1 MRYLIS
7 TSAKNGAAEYEAT
20 LRRLGSIATH
30 EHVKAYPSPTVRG
43 AYDLYLIDA
52 TTDLAARTP
61 AKPKAKP
68 KTATKQP
75 VQRHWLDNANIV
87 TAIIVAL
94 LIGIIFRSLSSA

>member
-20 LRRLGSIATH
+20 LRRLGSIAPH
-30 EHVKAYPSPTVRG
+30 EYVKAYPSPTVRG
-43 AYDLYLIDA
+43 AFDLYLVET

-61 AKPKAKP
+61 PAKPKSKP
-68 KTATKQP
+68 AQKKQP
-75 VQRHWLDNANIV
+75 ATRAWYDNANIA
-87 TAIIVAL
+87 TAIAIAL